1 MDLDVTLRTD
11 LKIRKKTTENKR
23 INMGIHEHKQQAP
36 RKVSIGIISVSTT
49 RSLADDASG
58 NWIDELARKEGHDVV
73 CHQVITDDA
82 EQIAATVRKVIQN
95 ERPQVI
101 LMSGGTGIT
110 EKDVTIEALSPMF
123 SKTLT
128 GFGPLF
134 AMLSYDEI
142 GSAAFLSRATAGV
155 VENAVVFCLPGS
167 LNACKLACRKL
178 IFPELGHLVKHRMD

>member
-1 MDLDVTLRTD
+1 
-11 LKIRKKTTENKR
+11 
-23 INMGIHEHKQQAP
+23 MGTHEHKKHAP

-49 RSLADDASG
+49 RALVDDASG
-58 NWIDELARKEGHDVV
+58 HWIREQARKEGHDVIY
-73 CHQVITDDA
+73 HQVITDDA
-82 EQIAATVRKVIQN
+82 ELIGSTLHEVIQN

-110 EKDVTIEALSPMF
+110 KKDVTIEAVNPML

-134 AMLSYDEI
+134 AKLSFEEI

-155 VENAVVFCLPGS
+155 IEDTVVFCLPGS
-167 LNACKLACRKL
+167 LNACKLACREL
-178 IFPELGHLVKHRMD
+178 IFPELGHLVKHVMD